1 MKFTYDGYTELIELI
16 RKGDYLIADYNN
28 WKQCEKCVILRH
40 DVDTDLQKAL
50 ELATL
55 EYQMDIRSTYFVL
68 ITSNFYNPNSYRNR
82 KIMKE
87 IQNMGH
93 TVGLHFDEMAY
104 PDDAGR
110 VEEVIVH
117 IQNELRMLSDILQT
131 DVCVFSYHRPTRR
144 ILDADI
150 GIQSAINSYS
160 DTFFK
165 KFKYLS
171 DSRMYW
177 REPVLSIICEQSY
190 QRLQILTHPF
200 WYHDKEMD
208 MKEIIENFIRA
219 AYMER
224 YKCLNENFTNLD
236 GIIDGGIRL

>member
-16 RKGDYLIADYNN
+16 RKEDYLIADYNN

-55 EYQMDIRSTYFVL
+55 EYRMDIKSTYFVL
-68 ITSNFYNPNSYRNR
+68 ITSNFYNPNSNRNR
-82 KIMKE
+82 TIMKE

-104 PDDAGR
+104 PDDIGR
-110 VEEVIVH
+110 VEEITVH
-117 IQNELRMLSDILQT
+117 IQNELKMLSDILQM
-131 DVCVFSYHRPTRR
+131 DVYIFSYHRPTRR

-150 GIQSAINSYS
+150 RIQGAINSYS
-160 DTFFK
+160 DIFFK
-165 KFKYLS
+165 QFKYLS

-177 REPVLSIICEQSY
+177 REPALDIICGRLY
-190 QRLQILTHPF
+190 QRLHILTHPF
-200 WYHDKEMD
+200 WYQERKTD
-208 MKEIIENFIRA
+208 MKEIIENFIKA
-219 AYMER
+219 ACIER
-224 YKCLNENFTNLD
+224 YKDLDDNLTNLD
-236 GIIDGGIRL
+236 GIIGGIRL